1 MTKDI
6 PRLPARLFRDALP
19 HSVRPVLSLPGSL
32 ENGNYLGYERVSRGF
47 SALFLDCLVIHCHWQ
62 SGTRVFYWG
71 ANGEINYGT
80 VQSTSRMADVSVG
93 SELSTVPLPTTIT
106 QGTQIL
112 VIREDSGKNTTLP

>member
-1 MTKDI
+1 MNAFPVGLPLFATAFTVLVTYY
-6 PRLPARLFRDALP
+6 RL
-19 HSVRPVLSLPGSL
+19 
-32 ENGNYLGYERVSRGF
+32 
-47 SALFLDCLVIHCHWQ
+47 Q

-80 VQSTSRMADVSVG
+80 VQSTSRMADVSVC
-93 SELSTVPLPTTIT
+93 SELSIFHLLTVIA